1 MLYSDDLKFG
11 CWNIG
16 KVKKLIKRAKHK
28 GSSTG
33 LFRFSYTV
41 SKNSGNKN
49 QFSLTI
55 SSNELYTAPINYLA
69 NMITMRVEET
79 ISPNIFYA
87 GNLVCVVDGGK
98 HVVGLDFE
106 DKLPLYIDNL
116 VERFEKEPG
125 PYIMVLF
132 ITKPDPSND
141 YAHMQSKCVQT
152 SSPGFNQKEWAK
164 EIILGIREEWKEKG
178 EILLSI

>member
-11 CWNIG
+11 CWNRG
-16 KVKKLIKRAKHK
+16 KVKKLIKRAKQK
-28 GSSTG
+28 GSNTG
-33 LFRFSYTV
+33 FFRFSYTV
-41 SKNSGNKN
+41 SKNINNN

-69 NMITMRVEET
+69 DIITMRVEEA

-87 GNLVCVVDGGK
+87 GNLVCAVDGGNYM
-98 HVVGLDFE
+98 VGLDFE
-106 DKLPLYIDNL
+106 DKLPLYVDNL

-125 PYIMVLF
+125 PIMMVLF
-132 ITKPDPSND
+132 ITRPDPSNN

-152 SSPGFNQKEWAK
+152 SSPGLSQKEWAK
-164 EIILGIREEWKEKG
+164 EIILGIQEEYKEKG
-178 EILLSI
+178 ETLLSI